1 LKPKPLNSAKLSVT
15 VAGYRKT
22 FHDINQLK
30 EFMSVKPALERI
42 LETMFWAE
50 ETNKHRRDYRNQAN
64 EAIVMESQNRNNKI
78 NKKMI
83 VTGTHLSIALYTDG
97 LNATIKANRV
107 VQWIKKQN
115 LVSLL
120 PTKKL

>member
-1 LKPKPLNSAKLSVT
+1 
-15 VAGYRKT
+15 
-22 FHDINQLK
+22 
-30 EFMSVKPALERI
+30 MSVKPALERI